1 MRTSS
6 LYGRGGVGGQEAA
19 EAVQG
24 PLLPWEAAAVQQ
36 EIDTTY
42 RARVGA
48 AGNLQTAWWRA
59 ICSDRLPHR

>member
-1 MRTSS
+1 
-6 LYGRGGVGGQEAA
+6 VGGQEAA